1 MGIKKVS
8 RYSFWF
14 SSRTRKEEI
23 MEELIQNFEN
33 LRIIFTPSILVMFIL
48 FGISKERDRPVKYV
62 PSWNPWSGNTI
73 AKIKEGPPW
82 LVIFTLC
89 GREL

>member
-1 MGIKKVS
+1 
-8 RYSFWF
+8 
-14 SSRTRKEEI
+14 

-73 AKIKEGPPW
+73 AKIK
-82 LVIFTLC
+82 
-89 GREL
+89 